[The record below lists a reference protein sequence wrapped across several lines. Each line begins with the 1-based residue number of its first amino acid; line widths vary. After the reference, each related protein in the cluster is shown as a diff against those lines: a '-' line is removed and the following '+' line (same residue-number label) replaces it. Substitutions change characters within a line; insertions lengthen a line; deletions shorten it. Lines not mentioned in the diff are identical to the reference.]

1 MQDPLNGFFFILADI
16 DECSKGNGGCS
27 HGCVNLN
34 GSYHCTCPSGYGLHY
49 YWSRECWGMLDH
61 IFCYL
66 DHYFN
71 V

>member
-1 MQDPLNGFFFILADI
+1 MQDPLNGSFFIFADI
-16 DECSKGNGGCS
+16 DECSKGNSGCS
-27 HGCVNLN
+27 HGCVNTN
-34 GSYHCTCPSGYGLHY
+34 GSYHCTCPSGYGLDY
-49 YWSRECWGMLDH
+49 YTNRVCLGMLDH